1 MCLCHLRVMK
11 PWEISQ
17 TALERLLQLLG
28 NLSQDREGKTIKGR
42 SALVQ
47 MLLDPSLSQLA
58 FYSPQL
64 LLEGDSVFALLQ
76 NPSPMTDLP
85 CLRIMAFSVKWG
97 SARLNRLAFH
107 GLDPGSAFPEP
118 ENLS

>member
-11 PWEISQ
+11 PWETSQ

-28 NLSQDREGKTIKGR
+28 NLSQDRKGKTIKGR

-76 NPSPMTDLP
+76 SPSPMTDLP
-85 CLRIMAFSVKWG
+85 CLRIMAFSVTWG
-97 SARLNRLAFH
+97 SARLSRLAFH